1 MKPTKQ
7 ATSNYTPARGELLK
21 VFPTTMFRGYCPL
34 DRNQVINDVRALV
47 DEVREKAED
56 NIMTNYTTYF
66 NHELRKKQEQWSWY
80 NSFANCMKDSYI
92 EFIRTQWGYPVDH
105 LSRHDIHFFS
115 WVNRYEK
122 QHWHDTHN
130 HVNSLIS
137 GTYYVKADGLE
148 PIKFF
153 SPSATSE
160 FGTGYTIDDVTI
172 EEYRDIEFSGS
183 AGVQTEMRVFPRD
196 GEFLLWPSY
205 LYHSVPQCPE
215 QNNDD
220 YERISISFNL
230 AHRDELSDRR
240 SGDQLHYDFLK

>member
-1 MKPTKQ
+1 
-7 ATSNYTPARGELLK
+7 
-21 VFPTTMFRGYCPL
+21 
-34 DRNQVINDVRALV
+34 
-47 DEVREKAED
+47 
-56 NIMTNYTTYF
+56 MT
-66 NHELRKKQEQWSWY
+66 
-80 NSFANCMKDSYI
+80 
-92 EFIRTQWGYPVDH
+92 FI
-105 LSRHDIHFFS
+105 SS

-160 FGTGYTIDDVTI
+160 FGTGYSIDDVTI

-196 GEFLLWPSY
+196 GEFLLCFHICIIVYPSVLNKTTMTMKES
-205 LYHSVPQCPE
+205 LYHLIWHTETS
-215 QNNDD
+215 
-220 YERISISFNL
+220 
-230 AHRDELSDRR
+230 
-240 SGDQLHYDFLK
+240 